1 VRYYF
6 CEKLALITSS
16 FGGKEYYKKN
26 FYPYHFKFLQENE
39 PEMKSIATLRIADLS
54 ESIDVDE
61 IINKLIPYL
70 KTLQND

>member
-1 VRYYF
+1 
-6 CEKLALITSS
+6 
-16 FGGKEYYKKN
+16 
-26 FYPYHFKFLQENE
+26 
-39 PEMKSIATLRIADLS
+39 MKSIATLRIADLS